1 MAASRPFLQEAR
13 RASDSEQHER
23 SLIEAGQA
31 HKRRSA
37 RVAEASCRSPMV
49 LKGPAKG
56 GPIGPSELVIKS
68 HLVLKI
74 LLIKSHLVVGLVQ
87 HQALYKTA
95 VLARIL
101 DGSR

>member
-56 GPIGPSELVIKS
+56 GPIGPNELVIKS

-74 LLIKSHLVVGLVQ
+74 LIKSHLVVGLVQ
-87 HQALYKTA
+87 HKAPYKTA